1 METRKAEWSEL
12 LKLPNPTDFHDGET
26 WYLLSQ
32 SWLSTFQESPT
43 PGLIDNSDL
52 LDEKG
57 ELKKGLEMGKDF
69 SIVSQET
76 WNDLVEEYSVLPQQ
90 EPIPRNVVGSNLY
103 IYPSDLS
110 RLKELVSSLNN
121 KKMQAGESWYLIDY
135 RWYTALKTYLD
146 DGLEDNHPGAI
157 DNAKLLGVNEYL
169 SSCIY
174 ERVDFDYVD
183 KPTWDEMVRI
193 FTMNSEKDCI
203 ERKVMLDGQSDP
215 KIDIFPYNIFLR
227 NGENEKIK
235 FQCSKFDTPESLIEK
250 IRERLSMDSSMDIKI
265 KVENPSKFS
274 KLDSSRITYVTKDSN
289 SIDAI
294 TFGSILSVEKHSPAK
309 PLKLRNKN
317 NSMDILSNNSDDK
330 KDSNESSY
338 SSIPTRYNMA
348 PYSEGCTE
356 ENSKPGIC
364 GLSNLGNT
372 CFMNSIIQGLS
383 NTPPITEYFANDN
396 YIEDINKT
404 NPLGMKGEIAKAF
417 GEMIKLM
424 WSGNYSYIV
433 PRSFKSAVGRFAP
446 QFSGYQQQDS
456 QELLTFLLDG
466 LHEDLNRVKQ
476 KPYIEIKDSGDR
488 ADEEV
493 ALEAW
498 DVYKKRNDSVI
509 LDVFHGLLKSTLI
522 CPVCSKVS
530 VTFDPF
536 CYLSLPLPVHR
547 DIQIKILLV
556 WYDLSKAPTTFKL
569 TVSKTGTI
577 ADLLKVLSRETK
589 IPEDHFK
596 VADIFNNK
604 LHKELLSHN
613 LISEIDRENALIYE
627 VPPTTNENTLCY
639 LYLREEKEKSLST
652 IFHRPIFL
660 RVKKGISAEEFYDLT
675 LSHLSHFIKKP
686 DPDDTA
692 LKNNDEIKA
701 NGVSESALETQDDNE
716 NEDSSLASEDF
727 KMNVGDDEDSQRSEK
742 SLMFRLCILNLHGH
756 LVNSYIEMSDKNL
769 FSDKKLVIGLE
780 WTTENKMAYFD
791 QELAQVVHQDKS
803 TQKAPTKQSI
813 KLTDC
818 LELYTTTEKLGEDDA
833 WYCPRCSEH
842 QQATKKFDLWSLPS
856 ILVISLKRFSYTR
869 NWRDKLDTLVDFP
882 INGLDMS
889 PYIINPNYGPAVYDL
904 IAVSNHYGGMG
915 GGHYT
920 AMAKNKNDGEWYNF
934 DDSNVQLKKEKDVV
948 V

>member
-203 ERKVMLDGQSDP
+203 ERKVMLDGH
-215 KIDIFPYNIFLR
+215 
-227 NGENEKIK
+227 
-235 FQCSKFDTPESLIEK
+235 KFDTPESLIEK

-317 NSMDILSNNSDDK
+317 NSMDILTQFPPAIIWHLIQ
-330 KDSNESSY
+330 KDVRRKIRSLASVVYRIS
-338 SSIPTRYNMA
+338 
-348 PYSEGCTE
+348 
-356 ENSKPGIC
+356 GI
-364 GLSNLGNT
+364 LV
-372 CFMNSIIQGLS
+372 FMNSIIQGLS

-756 LVNSYIEMSDKNL
+756 L
-769 FSDKKLVIGLE
+769 LVIGLE

-948 V
+948 TPAAYVLFYRRRETQSKVSSSTGGSTSTCTSYNNSHIPNELNNGIDIKKW